1 MEDSCGICIYR
12 KLLYTERYDCFDV
25 EVYQCRI
32 SGKILDTFTV
42 DNHCCNKFSAEDW
55 VST

>member
-42 DNHCCNKFSAEDW
+42 DNHCCNKFSAED
-55 VST
+55 